1 MSDKVVEL
9 EERLNRLEE
18 RLKLTFVEIEKRMQ
32 PQQPGASGTPANTM
46 DVGDRIDELEDLLLL
61 LQLENTKLKE
71 RVGEGL
77 DFGITPSAPDVSER
91 LNRIESELGNK
102 SVPVFE
108 TDEEGNN
115 PAIISKLAELEERIN
130 AIPSTTIKVPKD
142 VEKHV
147 KHEMEEDMR
156 QMEKR
161 IKTLEALLAQR
172 GREDLEKESNVLA
185 DVHAILKRG

>member
-1 MSDKVVEL
+1 MSDKVAEL

-18 RLKLTFVEIEKRMQ
+18 RLKLTFVEIEKRIQ
-32 PQQPGASGTPANTM
+32 PPGASDTPSSAM

-91 LNRIESELGNK
+91 LNRIESELSNK
-102 SVPVFE
+102 SVPVID

-115 PAIISKLAELEERIN
+115 PAISSKLAELEERIN

-161 IKTLEALLAQR
+161 IKTLDALLAQR

-185 DVHAILKRG
+185 DVHAILKR

>member
-1 MSDKVVEL
+1 MSDKVAEL

-32 PQQPGASGTPANTM
+32 PTQASPASL
-46 DVGDRIDELEDLLLL
+46 DVSDRIDELEDLLLL

-77 DFGITPSAPDVSER
+77 DFGITPNVPDVSER

-102 SVPVFE
+102 SVPVIE
-108 TDEEGNN
+108 AGEEGGN
-115 PAIISKLAELEERIN
+115 PAISAKLAELEERIN
-130 AIPSTTIKVPKD
+130 SIPSTTIKVPKD

-147 KHEMEEDMR
+147 KHQMEEDMR

-185 DVHAILKRG
+185 DVHAILKRN